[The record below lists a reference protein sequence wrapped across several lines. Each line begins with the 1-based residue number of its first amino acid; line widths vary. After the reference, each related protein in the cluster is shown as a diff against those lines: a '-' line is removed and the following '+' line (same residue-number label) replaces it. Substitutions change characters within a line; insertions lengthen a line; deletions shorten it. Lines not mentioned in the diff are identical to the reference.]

1 MDLHLTTN
9 YVLLT
14 TNYPY
19 VPHPI
24 HQRYAGRDAA
34 RRVAD
39 AFADHR
45 LHDSRRG
52 YFHRRIPLSRTFR
65 LHFHHGPLA
74 FLAGLTDRGA
84 HEYGTTALDPKPG
97 AGVHRLLDDHGPI
110 AFQDLLR
117 TTFYQLLIIHHE
129 ADTRR
134 RAPVVRHTHLLRI
147 RRCRRA

>member
-34 RRVAD
+34 CRMAD

-45 LHDSRRG
+45 VHDSRRG

-65 LHFHHGPLA
+65 LHFHYGPLA
-74 FLAGLTDRGA
+74 PLAGLTDRGTR
-84 HEYGTTALDPKPG
+84 EYGATALDHKPG
-97 AGVHRLLDDHGPI
+97 AGVHRLLDDLAAI
-110 AFQDLLR
+110 VLRNLLR
-117 TTFYQLLIIHHE
+117 TTL
-129 ADTRR
+129 
-134 RAPVVRHTHLLRI
+134 
-147 RRCRRA
+147 